1 MLRKRY
7 PVLFLASIIAT
18 LLYGGL
24 LISVSGSDIL
34 HGRND
39 FAPLWA
45 GAKLIGTPG
54 LYSFEANR
62 EAERRATGVTMRIS
76 YFRPPFYAALLKPLM
91 LSPYLV
97 AYWIF
102 QLAALASLL
111 WFLRTWCR
119 WENSRWRYPEVL
131 VWCGIPIVD
140 AFANGQDIAFVLALA
155 GLSLTY
161 ARQGKDVKSGLA
173 LALCAI
179 KFHLFLLV
187 PVAVAVRRRWGI
199 LAGAVFGLG
208 ALAAI
213 SFLVQGLTWPLDYWR
228 ILHAPGMNPSGF
240 LCISLRGLAGDN
252 PAMLAV
258 TCVLTLALFSWIA
271 AREPSY
277 EVLFGF
283 AVLAGL
289 LLSYHAYAHDALLL
303 MIPMAIL
310 LQRRETSAT
319 ASAVAIGASSVPY
332 AGLYVPGPW
341 HVIAPLSL
349 FAALSVAA
357 MERTKFRT
365 RASEALPTPLPTQS

>member
-7 PVLFLASIIAT
+7 PILFLASIIAT

-24 LISVSGSDIL
+24 LVSVSGSDIL

-45 GAKLIGTPG
+45 GAKLVGTAG

-62 EAERRATGVTMRIS
+62 EAERTVTGVTMRIS

-91 LSPYLV
+91 LMPYLA
-97 AYWIF
+97 AYWVF
-102 QLAALASLL
+102 QLAALVSLF
-111 WFLRTWCR
+111 WFLRTW
-119 WENSRWRYPEVL
+119 ENSRRGYLEVL
-131 VWCGIPIVD
+131 VWAGIPIVD
-140 AFANGQDIAFVLALA
+140 AFANGQDVAFVLALA

-199 LAGAVFGLG
+199 LAGAAFGVG
-208 ALAAI
+208 ALAI
-213 SFLVQGLTWPLDYWR
+213 VSFLVQGSGWPIDYWR

-240 LCISLRGLAGDN
+240 LCISLRGLVGDN
-252 PAMLAV
+252 PALLAMMWAV
-258 TCVLTLALFSWIA
+258 VLALFLWIA

-283 AVLAGL
+283 AILGGL
-289 LLSYHAYAHDALLL
+289 LLSYHAYAHDAVLLAL
-303 MIPMAIL
+303 PMAIL

-319 ASAVAIGASSVPY
+319 AMATSVSASSVPY

-341 HVIAPLSL
+341 HAIAPLSL
-349 FAALSVAA
+349 FAALSVAVI
-357 MERTKFRT
+357 ERTRSRS
-365 RASEALPTPLPTQS
+365 RASEALPTPLPKLS